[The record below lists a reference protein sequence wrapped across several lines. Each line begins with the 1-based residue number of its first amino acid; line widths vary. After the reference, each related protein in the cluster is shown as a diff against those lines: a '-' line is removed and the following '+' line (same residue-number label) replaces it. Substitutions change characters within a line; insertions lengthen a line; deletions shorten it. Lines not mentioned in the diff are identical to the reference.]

1 VVLKNVNTWR
11 IRATVA
17 KQPGESEFLRTCA
30 IGALSGGFVGVRT
43 ICGVLECGWCPRC
56 FSCSVTFTRLR
67 IRISMAEAY
76 LELEHHDEARALFGS
91 RDENLKV
98 LSRETGAQVVLRG
111 SQVKILG
118 DEDQVRR
125 GLETLRRW
133 RKVLQQRP
141 EATVEELQSGGVPP
155 AEVRE
160 RLQMSTGGGFQG
172 LGHVGSG
179 SMATHGGMSAGGVV
193 SAESWPA
200 RGIAEFRTGRDRV
213 GTVRPKTDGQKL
225 YMEAI
230 RKTDLV
236 LCDGPAGSGKTYLAV
251 ALALEALRAE
261 YVRKI
266 VLVRPAVEA
275 GEKLGFLPGDM
286 FAKVNPFIRPLLDAI
301 HDMVDYETVRRYLS
315 NDVIEILPLA
325 FMRGRTLNDTF
336 MILDEAQNTTVTQMK
351 MFLTRM
357 GQNSRIVVTGDSTQN
372 DLERGVQSGFRDAIR
387 RLSRISGVAVVQL
400 TGQDIVR
407 NKLVREI
414 VSAYEADAV
423 SG

>member
-1 VVLKNVNTWR
+1 
-11 IRATVA
+11 
-17 KQPGESEFLRTCA
+17 
-30 IGALSGGFVGVRT
+30 
-43 ICGVLECGWCPRC
+43 
-56 FSCSVTFTRLR
+56 
-67 IRISMAEAY
+67 M
-76 LELEHHDEARALFGS
+76 
-91 RDENLKV
+91 
-98 LSRETGAQVVLRG
+98 
-111 SQVKILG
+111 
-118 DEDQVRR
+118 
-125 GLETLRRW
+125 
-133 RKVLQQRP
+133 
-141 EATVEELQSGGVPP
+141 
-155 AEVRE
+155 
-160 RLQMSTGGGFQG
+160 
-172 LGHVGSG
+172 
-179 SMATHGGMSAGGVV
+179 
-193 SAESWPA
+193 
-200 RGIAEFRTGRDRV
+200 
-213 GTVRPKTDGQKL
+213 
-225 YMEAI
+225 
-230 RKTDLV
+230 
-236 LCDGPAGSGKTYLAV
+236 
-251 ALALEALRAE
+251 
-261 YVRKI
+261 
-266 VLVRPAVEA
+266 LVRPAVEA

>member
-1 VVLKNVNTWR
+1 
-11 IRATVA
+11 
-17 KQPGESEFLRTCA
+17 
-30 IGALSGGFVGVRT
+30 
-43 ICGVLECGWCPRC
+43 
-56 FSCSVTFTRLR
+56 
-67 IRISMAEAY
+67 
-76 LELEHHDEARALFGS
+76 
-91 RDENLKV
+91 
-98 LSRETGAQVVLRG
+98 
-111 SQVKILG
+111 
-118 DEDQVRR
+118 
-125 GLETLRRW
+125 
-133 RKVLQQRP
+133 
-141 EATVEELQSGGVPP
+141 
-155 AEVRE
+155 
-160 RLQMSTGGGFQG
+160 
-172 LGHVGSG
+172 
-179 SMATHGGMSAGGVV
+179 
-193 SAESWPA
+193 
-200 RGIAEFRTGRDRV
+200 
-213 GTVRPKTDGQKL
+213 
-225 YMEAI
+225 
-230 RKTDLV
+230 
-236 LCDGPAGSGKTYLAV
+236 
-251 ALALEALRAE
+251 
-261 YVRKI
+261 
-266 VLVRPAVEA
+266 
-275 GEKLGFLPGDM
+275 EKLGFLPGDM

>member
-1 VVLKNVNTWR
+1 MPGGAYGGIQRQKNR
-11 IRATVA
+11 INLTV
-17 KQPGESEFLRTCA
+17 
-30 IGALSGGFVGVRT
+30 
-43 ICGVLECGWCPRC
+43 
-56 FSCSVTFTRLR
+56 
-67 IRISMAEAY
+67 MAEAY
-76 LELEHHDEARALFGS
+76 LELDHHDEARALFGS

-111 SQVKILG
+111 SQVRILG

-125 GLETLRRW
+125 GLETLQKW
-133 RKVLQQRP
+133 RKVLQTQP
-141 EATVEELQSGGVPP
+141 EATVEELQSGSRVSAVPKERAVMGVG
-155 AEVRE
+155 E
-160 RLQMSTGGGFQG
+160 GFQG
-172 LGHVGSG
+172 LTHAGPAAGPGAGSG
-179 SMATHGGMSAGGVV
+179 GGAV
-193 SAESWPA
+193 SGLENWPA

-213 GTVRPKTDGQKL
+213 GQVRPKTDGQKL

-301 HDMVDYETVRRYLS
+301 HDMVDYDQVRRYMS

>member
-1 VVLKNVNTWR
+1 
-11 IRATVA
+11 
-17 KQPGESEFLRTCA
+17 
-30 IGALSGGFVGVRT
+30 
-43 ICGVLECGWCPRC
+43 
-56 FSCSVTFTRLR
+56 
-67 IRISMAEAY
+67 
-76 LELEHHDEARALFGS
+76 
-91 RDENLKV
+91 
-98 LSRETGAQVVLRG
+98 
-111 SQVKILG
+111 
-118 DEDQVRR
+118 
-125 GLETLRRW
+125 
-133 RKVLQQRP
+133 
-141 EATVEELQSGGVPP
+141 
-155 AEVRE
+155 
-160 RLQMSTGGGFQG
+160 
-172 LGHVGSG
+172 
-179 SMATHGGMSAGGVV
+179 
-193 SAESWPA
+193 
-200 RGIAEFRTGRDRV
+200 
-213 GTVRPKTDGQKL
+213 
-225 YMEAI
+225 
-230 RKTDLV
+230 
-236 LCDGPAGSGKTYLAV
+236 
-251 ALALEALRAE
+251 
-261 YVRKI
+261 
-266 VLVRPAVEA
+266 
-275 GEKLGFLPGDM
+275 M

>member
-1 VVLKNVNTWR
+1 
-11 IRATVA
+11 
-17 KQPGESEFLRTCA
+17 
-30 IGALSGGFVGVRT
+30 
-43 ICGVLECGWCPRC
+43 
-56 FSCSVTFTRLR
+56 
-67 IRISMAEAY
+67 
-76 LELEHHDEARALFGS
+76 
-91 RDENLKV
+91 
-98 LSRETGAQVVLRG
+98 
-111 SQVKILG
+111 
-118 DEDQVRR
+118 
-125 GLETLRRW
+125 
-133 RKVLQQRP
+133 
-141 EATVEELQSGGVPP
+141 
-155 AEVRE
+155 
-160 RLQMSTGGGFQG
+160 
-172 LGHVGSG
+172 
-179 SMATHGGMSAGGVV
+179 
-193 SAESWPA
+193 
-200 RGIAEFRTGRDRV
+200 
-213 GTVRPKTDGQKL
+213 
-225 YMEAI
+225 
-230 RKTDLV
+230 
-236 LCDGPAGSGKTYLAV
+236 
-251 ALALEALRAE
+251 
-261 YVRKI
+261 VRKI

>member
-1 VVLKNVNTWR
+1 M
-11 IRATVA
+11 A
-17 KQPGESEFLRTCA
+17 PGIPLPCD
-30 IGALSGGFVGVRT
+30 IL
-43 ICGVLECGWCPRC
+43 
-56 FSCSVTFTRLR
+56 RLR
-67 IRISMAEAY
+67 ILTVMAEAY
-76 LELEHHDEARALFGS
+76 LELDHHDEARALFGS

-111 SQVKILG
+111 SQVRILG

-125 GLETLRRW
+125 GLETLQRW
-133 RKVLQQRP
+133 RKVLQSQP
-141 EATVEELQSGGVPP
+141 EATMTELQASGVP
-155 AEVRE
+155 AAGARE
-160 RLQMSTGGGFQG
+160 RSAMAAGGGFQG
-172 LGHVGSG
+172 LGHVGSA
-179 SMATHGGMSAGGVV
+179 SMSTHGGMSAGAVV
-193 SAESWPA
+193 SAENWPA
-200 RGIAEFRTGRDRV
+200 RGIAEFRAGRDRV
-213 GTVRPKTDGQKL
+213 GMVRPKTDGQKS

>member
-1 VVLKNVNTWR
+1 
-11 IRATVA
+11 
-17 KQPGESEFLRTCA
+17 
-30 IGALSGGFVGVRT
+30 
-43 ICGVLECGWCPRC
+43 
-56 FSCSVTFTRLR
+56 
-67 IRISMAEAY
+67 
-76 LELEHHDEARALFGS
+76 
-91 RDENLKV
+91 
-98 LSRETGAQVVLRG
+98 
-111 SQVKILG
+111 
-118 DEDQVRR
+118 
-125 GLETLRRW
+125 
-133 RKVLQQRP
+133 
-141 EATVEELQSGGVPP
+141 
-155 AEVRE
+155 
-160 RLQMSTGGGFQG
+160 
-172 LGHVGSG
+172 
-179 SMATHGGMSAGGVV
+179 
-193 SAESWPA
+193 
-200 RGIAEFRTGRDRV
+200 
-213 GTVRPKTDGQKL
+213 
-225 YMEAI
+225 
-230 RKTDLV
+230 
-236 LCDGPAGSGKTYLAV
+236 
-251 ALALEALRAE
+251 
-261 YVRKI
+261 
-266 VLVRPAVEA
+266 VEA